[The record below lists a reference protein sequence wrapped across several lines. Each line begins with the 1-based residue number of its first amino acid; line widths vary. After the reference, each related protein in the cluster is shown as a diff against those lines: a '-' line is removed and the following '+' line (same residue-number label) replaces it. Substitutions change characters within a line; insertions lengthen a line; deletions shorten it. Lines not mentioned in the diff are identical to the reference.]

1 MTKRFYSAGL
11 KSTIAK
17 LDVDKLKTVLDNLC
31 RLCNAVVNVVK
42 NTEFNKSS
50 FKSQCYW
57 Y

>member
-17 LDVDKLKTVLDNLC
+17 LDVDKLKTVLDNLY

-42 NTEFNKSS
+42 NTEFSKSS